1 MIIFKN
7 NCYHFEI
14 ARDSGGNTLMTHF
27 TMLIDVEMMKPPDM
41 PTFET
46 IEETAVEETGILDPI
61 VLESG
66 NLSDVESCSGYST
79 GINYCGC

>member
-1 MIIFKN
+1 
-7 NCYHFEI
+7 
-14 ARDSGGNTLMTHF
+14 
-27 TMLIDVEMMKPPDM
+27 MLIDVGMMKPPDM

-46 IEETAVEETGILDPI
+46 IEETAVEGTGILDPI

-66 NLSDVESCSGYST
+66 NLSDVESCSGYS